1 MTTAARIAFLALL
14 APMTGWAQKIDVSN
28 HSITCNTLVGTA
40 TSHPPLVIGGT
51 ASPRTTTAR
60 ASIAGC
66 TVTGPSPVT
75 IVSGKV
81 TGKVTAATNECV
93 TLSEPLD
100 GTLTIK
106 WKADPSTPILHRS
119 TTMQITDVTFGGFVA
134 PWGTSYG
141 EFSLGVAGVTGAF
154 TGGDNGAQS
163 TNVTITNQDIG
174 QILTECGSP
183 HGLKTLYLGLGT
195 MTLK

>member
-28 HSITCNTLVGTA
+28 YSITCNTLTGTA
-40 TSHPPLVIGGT
+40 TNDPPLVIGGT
-51 ASPRTTTAR
+51 ASPRTTTVR

-106 WKADPSTPILHRS
+106 WKADPSTPILQRS
-119 TTMQITDVTFGGFVA
+119 TTMQITDVTFGGFGA
-134 PWGTSYG
+134 PWGTPYG
-141 EFSLGVAGVTGAF
+141 EASLGVAGVTGAF

-163 TNVTITNQDIG
+163 TNVAITSQDIVE
-174 QILTECGSP
+174 ILNECGSP
-183 HGLKTLYLGLGT
+183 HGLETLYLGLGT